1 MKLQA
6 ENITKLCNGKK
17 VLDQLQLT
25 LEKGK
30 IYGLTGR
37 IGVGKTTLFSILSK
51 QLLPDAGTVHL
62 YDDNG
67 RELDLT
73 PGHVF
78 FPEDLSLTIQEKGR
92 GAQSLSGYF
101 QELSHICPGWDSSL
115 AETLAGRYQLS
126 PDKKLGGLSKGM
138 MSMTSIIAA
147 LASKADFTFL
157 DEPEAGMDTLSRE
170 KFYQM
175 LLDEFSDSGRAFVI
189 ATHLIDEVSDLTEE
203 VIFLD
208 FYLKSTLDCGRIRL
222 MENTQQ
228 LLGRSFLI
236 SGLKEKTEALASKYE
251 SYDMG
256 NFGRGKSIAVLLRP
270 GESLPEDPEF
280 TIKPLTLQKIF
291 AALCMEE

>member
-67 RELDLT
+67 RELELT
-73 PGHVF
+73 PGRVF

-126 PDKKLGGLSKGM
+126 PDKKLGELSKGM

-147 LASKADFTFL
+147 LAMQSDFTFL
-157 DEPEAGMDTLSRE
+157 DEPEAWHGTLSRE

-175 LLDEFSDSGRAFVI
+175 LLDEFSGSGRAFVI
-189 ATHLIDEVSDLTEE
+189 AIPSH
-203 VIFLD
+203 
-208 FYLKSTLDCGRIRL
+208 
-222 MENTQQ
+222 
-228 LLGRSFLI
+228 
-236 SGLKEKTEALASKYE
+236 
-251 SYDMG
+251 
-256 NFGRGKSIAVLLRP
+256 
-270 GESLPEDPEF
+270 
-280 TIKPLTLQKIF
+280 
-291 AALCMEE
+291 

>member
-67 RELDLT
+67 RELELT
-73 PGHVF
+73 LGRVF

-126 PDKKLGGLSKGM
+126 PDKK
-138 MSMTSIIAA
+138 T
-147 LASKADFTFL
+147 
-157 DEPEAGMDTLSRE
+157 
-170 KFYQM
+170 
-175 LLDEFSDSGRAFVI
+175 GRAVKRHDVHDI
-189 ATHLIDEVSDLTEE
+189 H
-203 VIFLD
+203 
-208 FYLKSTLDCGRIRL
+208 YC
-222 MENTQQ
+222 
-228 LLGRSFLI
+228 
-236 SGLKEKTEALASKYE
+236 
-251 SYDMG
+251 
-256 NFGRGKSIAVLLRP
+256 RP
-270 GESLPEDPEF
+270 GEQS
-280 TIKPLTLQKIF
+280 
-291 AALCMEE
+291 

>member
-73 PGHVF
+73 PGRVF

-92 GAQSLSGYF
+92 VTHLPRLGQQSG
-101 QELSHICPGWDSSL
+101 GN
-115 AETLAGRYQLS
+115 AGRPLS
-126 PDKKLGGLSKGM
+126 AFPGQK
-138 MSMTSIIAA
+138 T
-147 LASKADFTFL
+147 
-157 DEPEAGMDTLSRE
+157 
-170 KFYQM
+170 
-175 LLDEFSDSGRAFVI
+175 GRAVKRHDVHDI
-189 ATHLIDEVSDLTEE
+189 H
-203 VIFLD
+203 
-208 FYLKSTLDCGRIRL
+208 YC
-222 MENTQQ
+222 
-228 LLGRSFLI
+228 
-236 SGLKEKTEALASKYE
+236 
-251 SYDMG
+251 
-256 NFGRGKSIAVLLRP
+256 RP
-270 GESLPEDPEF
+270 GQQS
-280 TIKPLTLQKIF
+280 
-291 AALCMEE
+291 

>member
-78 FPEDLSLTIQEKGR
+78 FPEDLSLTIQEK
-92 GAQSLSGYF
+92 
-101 QELSHICPGWDSSL
+101 D
-115 AETLAGRYQLS
+115 
-126 PDKKLGGLSKGM
+126 
-138 MSMTSIIAA
+138 AA
-147 LASKADFTFL
+147 
-157 DEPEAGMDTLSRE
+157 P
-170 KFYQM
+170 
-175 LLDEFSDSGRAFVI
+175 RAFPAI
-189 ATHLIDEVSDLTEE
+189 S
-203 VIFLD
+203 
-208 FYLKSTLDCGRIRL
+208 
-222 MENTQQ
+222 
-228 LLGRSFLI
+228 RSCHTSAPAGTAVWRKRWPAAI
-236 SGLKEKTEALASKYE
+236 SFPRTKNWASC
-251 SYDMG
+251 
-256 NFGRGKSIAVLLRP
+256 
-270 GESLPEDPEF
+270 
-280 TIKPLTLQKIF
+280 QK
-291 AALCMEE
+291 A